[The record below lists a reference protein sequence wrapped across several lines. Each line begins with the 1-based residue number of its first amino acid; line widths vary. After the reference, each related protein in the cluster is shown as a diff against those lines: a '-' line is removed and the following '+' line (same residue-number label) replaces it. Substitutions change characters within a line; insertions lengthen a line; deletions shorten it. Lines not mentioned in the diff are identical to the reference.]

1 MNKAILLTICILSIS
16 GLAHSAEFGPGRAP
30 GMSEEGGHMGP
41 PPKDQKIDLNDIK
54 FEYDSKNDL
63 FKNADEA
70 KEYQSLFEKYKT
82 SKEITD
88 HIEKLAADKKSKME
102 NMRKSGKPPEF
113 SRMKEERDAE
123 KFNLLKE
130 IKTILE
136 KKKKDNMATLVLT
149 EEVKC
154 GGGKNLPVIEKA
166 TTDSMKDTSKV
177 AKIILTEDELAKMK
191 KDIKE
196 EVKKEMMKEM
206 ADKPKDDFRGGGER
220 PRFEEK
226 SRGSD
231 EEDRPKMAQ
240 GKNRKQMP
248 GGGGRGGEDTTAM
261 FASQMS
267 AQMGGSQMGMPNSQ
281 MGMNQM
287 GNSQMGMNQMGN
299 SQMMNRNQM
308 PSRDQMIQNQISVP
322 QMNYNQQYAN
332 QYQAVQGTIGIGLS
346 SNSYSQ
352 GMGGSQMG
360 MNQMRRPPMQMNQNQ
375 NQNQYQNY
383 GYQTAYPAY
392 AYQSNT
398 DQNYTMTSQYGY
410 NVMAPQM
417 DYGYTGS
424 NSMMPAYSGQTNYQY
439 QQSMPSY
446 SQYSLMGY

>member
-1 MNKAILLTICILSIS
+1 MNKAIILTVYILSIS
-16 GLAHSAEFGPGRAP
+16 GFAHSAEFGPGRAP
-30 GMSEEGGHMGP
+30 GMSEEIGHMGP
-41 PPKDQKIDLNDIK
+41 PQKIDLNDIK

-88 HIEKLAADKKSKME
+88 HIEKLAADKKGKMDD
-102 NMRKSGKPPEF
+102 MRKSGKPPEF
-113 SRMKEERDAE
+113 SRMKEEREAE

-136 KKKKDNMATLVLT
+136 KKKKDTMATLVLT

-226 SRGSD
+226 EKNRGSD
-231 EEDRPKMAQ
+231 EEDRPKMAR

-248 GGGGRGGEDTTAM
+248 GGGRGGPQGQEDTTVM
-261 FASQMS
+261 FA
-267 AQMGGSQMGMPNSQ
+267 AQMGGSQMGMGSSQ
-281 MGMNQM
+281 LGMNQM
-287 GNSQMGMNQMGN
+287 GNSQMGM
-299 SQMMNRNQM
+299 NQM

-332 QYQAVQGTIGIGLS
+332 QYHAVQGTIGIGLG

-360 MNQMRRPPMQMNQNQ
+360 MNQMRMNQMRRPPMQMNQKQ
-375 NQNQYQNY
+375 NQFQNY

-398 DQNYTMTSQYGY
+398 DQNYKMTSQYGY

-439 QQSMPSY
+439 QQTMPSY